1 MGLLDWHVGNFIGL
15 LPLMLHLSLGL
26 FLLGLVLYLLPQ
38 QLYIASVT
46 GIISLATCIVYLVT
60 NMLPIKYSQCPYK
73 TPLSS
78 LVYALVIRI
87 LQQVRTVMNTASS
100 AFSPHMKT
108 LNGFELHATEI
119 SRAEYDVQALLWL
132 YVRSSTS
139 ATRRL
144 VIQALSGLPADCN
157 DAAKRLFGPHWSE
170 IRDEKED
177 MLRDCMQKVSDVDG
191 SRTRWIPKDDPDI
204 DRSIEQLL
212 RLEIKFPALRRGLQV
227 CGHDLDFRN
236 IDISDTLSITLS
248 SLQATYIHKPAPSRD
263 LRDIA
268 MDALAHNDV
277 HHPVVW
283 KSLFLRAVDD
293 GLFSRKDDTVLNADM
308 CFNLVASL
316 FRPDSVYRASPAS
329 STTTLAD
336 IAVECSPDAIL
347 NHLLTF
353 FENFDWYQ
361 DSMEHRPRLLIAII
375 RLLVL
380 NSENSGLNSVDVHS
394 SQRPFFHQYS
404 TLSKYRLLV
413 AALVVISREV
423 HDPKVTPS
431 PFWHRGV
438 FEAISAYITSDL
450 FLGASASSQNHS
462 ESDHVLKNFEYITLL
477 WTCRAH
483 ALLCMASFI
492 ERGAE
497 FNVVI
502 PLQEWATR
510 PVFYNILRVMAQSD
524 DYYGHNVPAQPLP
537 HQQFRSLFGI
547 ISFLLGRGFSA
558 RSFQAYDTFQQEQAL
573 QYIAQRSTIHPCV
586 IEGLQGYI
594 TLLADAAKQTGNRR
608 GILSSE
614 ELQSHINS
622 LHDPSV
628 ILAICISIAL
638 NGITQRRPILSALAS
653 IAPDHC
659 EWNTSLH
666 VTASRIDDD
675 AFLESYYSDSHEV
688 IPPGDA
694 KRLKKNLKDVI
705 KVLTKCLEA
714 EKGGDNGILQVC
726 E

>member
-1 MGLLDWHVGNFIGL
+1 M
-15 LPLMLHLSLGL
+15 
-26 FLLGLVLYLLPQ
+26 
-38 QLYIASVT
+38 
-46 GIISLATCIVYLVT
+46 
-60 NMLPIKYSQCPYK
+60 
-73 TPLSS
+73 
-78 LVYALVIRI
+78 
-87 LQQVRTVMNTASS
+87 
-100 AFSPHMKT
+100 
-108 LNGFELHATEI
+108 
-119 SRAEYDVQALLWL
+119 
-132 YVRSSTS
+132 
-139 ATRRL
+139 
-144 VIQALSGLPADCN
+144 
-157 DAAKRLFGPHWSE
+157 
-170 IRDEKED
+170 
-177 MLRDCMQKVSDVDG
+177 
-191 SRTRWIPKDDPDI
+191 
-204 DRSIEQLL
+204 
-212 RLEIKFPALRRGLQV
+212 
-227 CGHDLDFRN
+227 
-236 IDISDTLSITLS
+236 
-248 SLQATYIHKPAPSRD
+248 
-263 LRDIA
+263 
-268 MDALAHNDV
+268 
-277 HHPVVW
+277 
-283 KSLFLRAVDD
+283 
-293 GLFSRKDDTVLNADM
+293 
-308 CFNLVASL
+308 
-316 FRPDSVYRASPAS
+316 
-329 STTTLAD
+329 
-336 IAVECSPDAIL
+336 
-347 NHLLTF
+347 
-353 FENFDWYQ
+353 
-361 DSMEHRPRLLIAII
+361 
-375 RLLVL
+375 
-380 NSENSGLNSVDVHS
+380 
-394 SQRPFFHQYS
+394 
-404 TLSKYRLLV
+404 
-413 AALVVISREV
+413 ISREV

-438 FEAISAYITSDL
+438 FEAISAYVTSDL

-462 ESDHVLKNFEYITLL
+462 ESDHVLKSFEYITLL

-705 KVLTKCLEA
+705 KVLTECLKA
-714 EKGGDNGILQVC
+714 EKGVIMASSRYVNDIMAVNLPSAEYLDIVVNN